1 MVENV
6 NIEMAT
12 APAPALLEVGSE
24 APPHAASEI
33 TREVQAYQEHI
44 SQLARAIFNQI
55 HKDDTGELSVK
66 LSELG
71 ERSAAL
77 EHAISTNDTGIIA
90 QRASEVAAY
99 ITANYGHFREAIAE
113 SEQEL
118 KEREKKG
125 RELAAIIADEHMEKV
140 RAAEIER
147 TRRYMNNNIEGF
159 KDLNEPAQRYMSE
172 SIVDYTNS
180 TPETRYGWQ
189 LVQAVD
195 NDPEMK
201 QKIEERRTQAK
212 DAWTQMY
219 EQAQSEE
226 MKKRLEELKA
236 LMGERRI
243 PPELIEIHRKLAAG
257 EIDHQTAEA
266 EVTKLAEKTKHT
278 VEAMHERAMHFSS
291 MSDTLRNALKDHF
304 RERFGTETPSGAQIQ
319 QFIEQMKKE
328 GKLAPENINRIAEE
342 LHKNGGDFSKLSKE
356 DQLSFAAGQ
365 LNFNVEA
372 SKTIHNLAEHIVH
385 LPEKDKQK
393 FIEKLGTL
401 YDARDIEGLT
411 KLLEEN
417 GITQSQSS
425 REVRATVAFHL
436 ANIDK
441 NQMTQVIKLKAEEIK
456 TGVSRGKEIG
466 AIYRQEYQEGMAAAL
481 KEAQIDVTG
490 LSKERLEEITAKL
503 GLKYN
508 AELLE
513 HVYGECEVVVP
524 THGLC
529 PLPDEHGN
537 IPDKTSYYSIA
548 NLFGGAKSWLFD
560 TSDAIAALDDQP
572 IGLPAATPQNE
583 ATHALRAAS
592 QNAIN
597 S

>member
-6 NIEMAT
+6 NLQMASD
-12 APAPALLEVGSE
+12 PAPVPLEVGSE
-24 APPHAASEI
+24 RPPHAASEI
-33 TREVQAYQEHI
+33 TREAQAYQEHI
-44 SQLARAIFNQI
+44 SQLARAIFNQLSS
-55 HKDDTGELSVK
+55 DSTGELSVK

-71 ERSAAL
+71 KSSAAL
-77 EHAISTNDTGIIA
+77 EAAISTNDTGIIA

-99 ITANYGHFREAIAE
+99 ITANYGHFREAITE
-113 SEQEL
+113 NEQEL
-118 KEREKKG
+118 KELEKKG

-140 RAAEIER
+140 RAVEIER
-147 TRRYMNNNIEGF
+147 TRRYMNDNIEGF

-172 SIVDYTNS
+172 SVVDYTNS

-243 PPELIEIHRKLAAG
+243 PPELIELHRKLSAG

-266 EVTKLAEKTKHT
+266 EVTKLTEKTKHT

-291 MSDTLRNALKDHF
+291 MSDTLRNTLKDHF

-319 QFIEQMKKE
+319 QFIEQMKNE
-328 GKLAPENINRIAEE
+328 DKLDPKNINRIAEALE
-342 LHKNGGDFSKLSKE
+342 KNDGDFSKLSKE
-356 DQLSFAAGQ
+356 DQLSFAAAQ
-365 LNFNVEA
+365 LNYNVEA

-401 YDARDIEGLT
+401 YDADDIEGLT

-417 GITQSQSS
+417 GITQNQSS
-425 REVRATVAFHL
+425 REVRATIAFHL
-436 ANIDK
+436 ANLDK
-441 NQMTQVIKLKAEEIK
+441 NQMTQVIALKAEEIK
-456 TGVSRGKEIG
+456 TGVSKGKEIG
-466 AIYRQEYQEGMAAAL
+466 AIYRQEYQEGMAEAL
-481 KEAQIDVTG
+481 KKEQIDVAS
-490 LSKERLEEITAKL
+490 LSKERLAEITSRL

-508 AELLE
+508 TELLE
-513 HVYGECEVVVP
+513 NVYGDCEMVVP

-529 PLPDEHGN
+529 PLPDEQGN

-548 NLFGGAKSWLFD
+548 SLFGDAKSWLFD
-560 TSDAIAALDDQP
+560 TSEATASRDVQAVGSP
-572 IGLPAATPQNE
+572 LPTPQNE
-583 ATHALRAAS
+583 GTHAMQALVATKTV
-592 QNAIN
+592 
-597 S
+597 